1 MQNSGGLTAGT
12 YELISYSSLTNTFNP
27 ASLVIG
33 SLPEGFCG
41 VVVNNA
47 AASQIDLNVY
57 VPKRWTGSN
66 GSAWDTT
73 TANWTLSGGT
83 ATYANGDP
91 VLFDDTAAAG
101 SVSVVG
107 TVTPLTM
114 MVNNNSL
121 SYTFSGSGCIAGATL
136 LTKLGSGTLAMNT
149 ASNTYAGGTILNG
162 GVLQLGASSAISGG
176 TLRAGPLGTGTVYLA
191 SGTLQDDGGGRT
203 LANAVDITGSVTLAS
218 ADSNGLTFGP
228 QGLSTPNTVT
238 LSGSPTITVTAPT
251 TIADQITGGA
261 LTLVMAGSGTVT
273 LTASANTYTGPTSLS
288 GGSLVGTVAD
298 LPTEISLANNANVT
312 FNQNTARTL
321 SNYIGGVGS
330 LTKTGTA
337 VLTMGA
343 ATAYLGP
350 TAINAGTLR
359 LTPAVPNPGLL
370 IHCPMDGP
378 LGPIATGGTIADV
391 SGNNYY
397 GTLSSAGTYVFGKFG
412 QGLTLNGGYICTV
425 ASTAVSTLRSWTD
438 SVWINVGSTADLGSD
453 VLVSARDQDP
463 TAAFVERYT
472 GSAVQVWDVAVP
484 SSGWVN
490 PVEPVGSYSLSL
502 GTNAWHMV
510 TVTVSPSGASNGA
523 WQIYV
528 DGSLDASGTFS
539 GTPQMVQNGTT
550 NGMYIGG
557 RPGYA
562 GMSGVSFDDF
572 YLFNTVL
579 SANQVQRLYQNQVLY
594 FGSVLPTTTPVQL
607 ASGGTLDLNGVSQT
621 IGSLA
626 NGTSGGGIVTNST
639 AGTATLTLA
648 PTGSTTFSGRI
659 QNGTGQVAL
668 ILNGPGIQILAASN
682 TYTGGTQI
690 DEGTLVASN
699 SNGSATG
706 SGAVTLSGGTL
717 ASGAS
722 GSISGTV
729 TVASAASEIA
739 PGGIGSIGNLTI
751 GSLIT
756 GSNLTTLNFDLTTP
770 GGSGDLLTIANGLTL
785 APGTAITFGVDPT
798 SDGDYRLIGGSFG
811 SPTLS
816 YFDLP
821 TAPPGL
827 TYSLSTT
834 ADSGHIDLV
843 VSGVLSG
850 ADVPAAPGVPEP
862 STVALLG
869 VAAIGL
875 FGYAWRR
882 RQT

>member
-1 MQNSGGLTAGT
+1 
-12 YELISYSSLTNTFNP
+12 
-27 ASLVIG
+27 
-33 SLPEGFCG
+33 
-41 VVVNNA
+41 
-47 AASQIDLNVY
+47 
-57 VPKRWTGSN
+57 
-66 GSAWDTT
+66 
-73 TANWTLSGGT
+73 
-83 ATYANGDP
+83 
-91 VLFDDTAAAG
+91 
-101 SVSVVG
+101 
-107 TVTPLTM
+107 
-114 MVNNNSL
+114 
-121 SYTFSGSGCIAGATL
+121 
-136 LTKLGSGTLAMNT
+136 
-149 ASNTYAGGTILNG
+149 
-162 GVLQLGASSAISGG
+162 
-176 TLRAGPLGTGTVYLA
+176 
-191 SGTLQDDGGGRT
+191 
-203 LANAVDITGSVTLAS
+203 
-218 ADSNGLTFGP
+218 
-228 QGLSTPNTVT
+228 
-238 LSGSPTITVTAPT
+238 
-251 TIADQITGGA
+251 
-261 LTLVMAGSGTVT
+261 
-273 LTASANTYTGPTSLS
+273 
-288 GGSLVGTVAD
+288 
-298 LPTEISLANNANVT
+298 
-312 FNQNTARTL
+312 
-321 SNYIGGVGS
+321 
-330 LTKTGTA
+330 
-337 VLTMGA
+337 MGA

-425 ASTAVSTLRSWTD
+425 ASTAVSTLQSWTD

-463 TAAFVERYT
+463 TAAFVEKYT
-472 GSAVQVWDVAVP
+472 GSAVQVWDVATP

-579 SANQVQRLYQNQVLY
+579 SANQVQKLYQNQVLY

-668 ILNGPGIQILAASN
+668 ILNGPGIQVLAASN

-690 DEGTLVASN
+690 YEGTLVASN

-706 SGAVTLSGGTL
+706 SGTVTFSGGTL
-717 ASGAS
+717 ASGAGG
-722 GSISGTV
+722 GSISGSV

-739 PGGIGSIGNLTI
+739 PGGIGSIGT
-751 GSLIT
+751 
-756 GSNLTTLNFDLTTP
+756 
-770 GGSGDLLTIANGLTL
+770 
-785 APGTAITFGVDPT
+785 
-798 SDGDYRLIGGSFG
+798 
-811 SPTLS
+811 
-816 YFDLP
+816 
-821 TAPPGL
+821 
-827 TYSLSTT
+827 
-834 ADSGHIDLV
+834 
-843 VSGVLSG
+843 
-850 ADVPAAPGVPEP
+850 
-862 STVALLG
+862 
-869 VAAIGL
+869 
-875 FGYAWRR
+875 
-882 RQT
+882 